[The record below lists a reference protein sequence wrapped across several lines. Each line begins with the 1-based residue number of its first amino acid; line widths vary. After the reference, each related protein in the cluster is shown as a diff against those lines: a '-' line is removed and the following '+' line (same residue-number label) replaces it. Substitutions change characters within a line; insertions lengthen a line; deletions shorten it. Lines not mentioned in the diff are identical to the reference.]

1 VKDILLKIKKFFG
14 FDLRRFIKFGI
25 VGGSG
30 IFVNMGLLWFFT
42 EVIGFYIPISSVLA
56 IALAMINNF
65 IWNDLWTWRDRRTP
79 GVKAYFIRMAKFI
92 TVSSIAAYVGNLGVL
107 CILYYF
113 FHMKLMISNMFG
125 IAVGTILNYSVNN
138 FWTFKSNI
146 EHTSDQ

>member
-1 VKDILLKIKKFFG
+1 MKNMFLKIKDLLG
-14 FDLRRFIKFGI
+14 FDLVRFIKFGI

-42 EVIGFYIPISSVLA
+42 EVIGFYYLVSSVLA

-79 GVKAYFIRMAKFI
+79 GSKAYFIRMAKFI

-107 CILYYF
+107 WILTHFFHLYY
-113 FHMKLMISNMFG
+113 MISNLFG
-125 IAVGTILNYSVNN
+125 IAVGTVMNYSVNN
-138 FWTFKSNI
+138 FWTFKPRGN
-146 EHTSDQ
+146 TQ